1 MQGDQPIAESGEP
14 KVDAWVAYENVD
26 FVAETSLPVLFLGLP
41 LLESESVNLIRLYC
55 TLYLLASCQWV
66 PEHDRSQ
73 QTTNATLA
81 YCRFLPSSWIGLG
94 FSGGLGR
101 IS

>member
-1 MQGDQPIAESGEP
+1 MQGDQPIAESAEP
-14 KVDAWVAYENVD
+14 KIAACVVYENAD
-26 FVAETSLPVLFLGLP
+26 FVVENSLPVLFLGLP

-73 QTTNATLA
+73 QTTNATFA
-81 YCRFLPSSWIGLG
+81 YCRSCQAVGLAWDFRG
-94 FSGGLGR
+94 D
-101 IS
+101 